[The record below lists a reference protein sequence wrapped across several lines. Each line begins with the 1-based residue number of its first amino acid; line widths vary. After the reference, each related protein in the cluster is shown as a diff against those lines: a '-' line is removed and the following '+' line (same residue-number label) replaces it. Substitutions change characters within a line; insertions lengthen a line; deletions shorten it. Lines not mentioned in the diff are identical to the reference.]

1 MHCNALFSLPF
12 KSLFKAQMSQT
23 AGSRVYVSL
32 NVKQSCHCLLRQLGP
47 FLPAA
52 LRGLRGRCSA
62 SQDQFESD
70 LRGLTVS
77 RKSCCLGVGTWTEP
91 FCTGAAA
98 GLIQHSKNSLWMLY
112 ACHPFTRASP
122 AGPCWWLAHSLNCE
136 PKNRGWYCTFQKD
149 VLSKEW
155 KSFRKAT
162 KHLSDHCSREKNIW
176 HSASPH
182 LHADGWELSPV
193 AASKGHRR
201 HGWKTSCSSSS
212 SWKGRGLQGVWRR
225 RRDTL
230 PRKVWWGRGW
240 AHTS

>member
-1 MHCNALFSLPF
+1 MVFFRARELPNRTCVFRSTPSQEQIQTDTPSSYLWNYIYCNISYIFIYNYNYNALFSLPF

-149 VLSKEW
+149 VLSKE
-155 KSFRKAT
+155 
-162 KHLSDHCSREKNIW
+162 
-176 HSASPH
+176 
-182 LHADGWELSPV
+182 
-193 AASKGHRR
+193 
-201 HGWKTSCSSSS
+201 
-212 SWKGRGLQGVWRR
+212 
-225 RRDTL
+225 
-230 PRKVWWGRGW
+230 
-240 AHTS
+240 